1 MRRAIQDGHERELGE
16 TPGGVGAKESSAAP
30 PGETLRLLSSNGY
43 RFGLKLG
50 GTPEGWTTAEVLASD
65 RKLLAEQTARLGE
78 RRDLSKRDAGLYV
91 LGSYAWGVGGSAI
104 GCHVLSRRVP
114 DISPENVAVR
124 FDGGSCEAALVRERF
139 AVLPADPAAG
149 HPGAVVVAD
158 EAVLLGWMRERL
170 VAGVEPLLEGL
181 RTFVRIGERAARSR
195 VADLAS
201 RAFLMVA
208 ADTDDPMRHAADAE
222 TFVTAPGSP
231 LRGTTMFFVVERGG
245 ERATF
250 LTRGACCRAY
260 RRPGHG
266 HCDSCPMLTQE
277 EREERAIAQM
287 AARAG
292 GRV

>member
-1 MRRAIQDGHERELGE
+1 MRRAIQDGHECELGE
-16 TPGGVGAKESSAAP
+16 TPGGAGDKESSAASPGRP
-30 PGETLRLLSSNGY
+30 PRLLASNGY
-43 RFGLKLG
+43 RFGPKLG
-50 GTPEGWTTAEVLASD
+50 APAEGWTTAEVLASD
-65 RKLLAEQTARLGE
+65 RKLLAEQTACLGE
-78 RRDLSKRDAGLYV
+78 RRDLSKRDAALYV
-91 LGSYAWGVGGSAI
+91 LGSYAWGVGGPAI
-104 GCHVLSRRVP
+104 ACHVLSRRVP

-124 FDGGSCEAALVRERF
+124 FDGGYCEAALVRERF

-266 HCDSCPMLTQE
+266 HCDSCPMLTKE

-292 GRV
+292 GRA